1 MYLMQYQ
8 QILFTVLVFMLYFI
22 DNDSEHKLACQLS
35 LYSVVE
41 QVAETILT
49 AIISISCHYG

>member
-1 MYLMQYQ
+1 MYLIQYQ
-8 QILFTVLVFMLYFI
+8 QVLFTVLVSMLYFI
-22 DNDSEHKLACQLS
+22 DNDSEHWHVKLS

-49 AIISISCHYG
+49 AMISTSCHCG

>member
-1 MYLMQYQ
+1 MQYQ